1 MAKMETEP
9 LLLIGIAAVVVYCI
23 HRIFR

>member
-1 MAKMETEP
+1 METTEP

-23 HRIFR
+23 YRMFR